1 MAEAAGE
8 RLDDLTFEQIVERL
22 EATIAR
28 MASGELG
35 IEEVTDLYERAGRL
49 HAAASDRL
57 AGIEARI
64 AKLTGGAEHADAD

>member
-1 MAEAAGE
+1 VTDKADE

-22 EATIAR
+22 ESTIAR

-49 HAAASDRL
+49 HAAATERL

-64 AKLTGGAEHADAD
+64 AKLTGAEPPGDD